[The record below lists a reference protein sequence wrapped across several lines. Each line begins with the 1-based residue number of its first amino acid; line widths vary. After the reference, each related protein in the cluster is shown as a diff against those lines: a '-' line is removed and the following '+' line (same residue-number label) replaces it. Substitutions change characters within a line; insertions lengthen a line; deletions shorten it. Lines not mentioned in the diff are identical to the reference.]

1 MASIFTRIIHRE
13 LPAYIVAEDDNNM
26 AILDINPLVEG
37 HVLVFSKI
45 EVDKIYDLAS
55 EDYAS
60 LMHFSQQVSLQIQ
73 SVYPNKRVALAVVGL
88 EVPHAHVHLVPI
100 THVDELNF
108 TKERPSFTPNDFL
121 RCLERLKQAY

>member
-1 MASIFTRIIHRE
+1 MASIFTQIIHRE
-13 LPAYIVAEDDNNM
+13 LPAYIVAEDDSNM

-37 HVLVFSKI
+37 HVLVFPKI
-45 EVDKIYDLAS
+45 EVDKIYDLAP

-60 LMHFSQQVSLQIQ
+60 LMQFSQQLSLKIQ
-73 SVYPNKRVALAVVGL
+73 KGYPDKRVASAVVGL

-100 THVDELNF
+100 THVAELNF

-121 RCLERLKQAY
+121 RCLERLKQV

>member
-13 LPAYIVAEDDNNM
+13 LPAYIVAEDDSNM

-37 HVLVFSKI
+37 HVLVFPKI
-45 EVDKIYDLAS
+45 EVDKIYDLAP

-60 LMHFSQQVSLQIQ
+60 LMHFSQQLSLKIQ
-73 SVYPNKRVALAVVGL
+73 KVYPDKRVASAVVGL

-100 THVDELNF
+100 TQVAELNF
-108 TKERPSFTPNDFL
+108 TKERPSFTPNDFQ
-121 RCLERLKQAY
+121 RCLERLKQV

>member
-1 MASIFTRIIHRE
+1 MSSIFSKIIHRE
-13 LPAYIVAEDDNNM
+13 LPAYIVAEDDSNM

-37 HVLVFSKI
+37 HVLVFPKI
-45 EVDKIYDLAS
+45 EVDKIYDLAP

-60 LMHFSQQVSLQIQ
+60 LMQFSQQLSLKIQ
-73 SVYPNKRVALAVVGL
+73 KGYPDKRVASAVVGL

-100 THVDELNF
+100 THVAELNF

-121 RCLERLKQAY
+121 RCLERLKQV